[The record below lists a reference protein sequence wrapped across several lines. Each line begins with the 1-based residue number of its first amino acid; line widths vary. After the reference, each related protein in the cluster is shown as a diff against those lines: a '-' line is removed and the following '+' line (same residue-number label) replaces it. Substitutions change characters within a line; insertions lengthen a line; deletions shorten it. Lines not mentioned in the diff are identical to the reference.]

1 MFIAWNVGSDGKIK
15 ILMGALN
22 IVQKSQQQLELIGCD
37 MKCEPAHIIFNR
49 VLNQKQSVKKVKL
62 I

>member
-1 MFIAWNVGSDGKIK
+1 
-15 ILMGALN
+15 MGTLN

-37 MKCEPAHIIFNR
+37 MTCESAHIIFNR